1 MGLNDEYSRDAY
13 AYEQAYESDDSDES
27 GDPELH
33 PEDWQ
38 DMYSQELL
46 DGWMKIREYTEA
58 RYLVNRATFPQFVE
72 FVIDPRHWYVPAPC
86 HQTYQ
91 ELWDIVKNT
100 PIVGERLWPENFW
113 AWAENYIGQE

>member
-13 AYEQAYESDDSDES
+13 NYEQAYDSDDSDEF
-27 GDPELH
+27 DPELH

-58 RYLVNRATFPQFVE
+58 RYIANRATFNIFVH
-72 FVIDPRHWYVPAPC
+72 FVINPRNWYTTKQPHPTHAD
-86 HQTYQ
+86 
-91 ELWDIVKNT
+91 LWDLVRSA
-100 PIVGERLWPENFW
+100 PIVGERLTPENFY
-113 AWAENYIGQE
+113 AWAKNYIDKE